1 MRYALVISICVTLA
15 SCQVV
20 SQDLADMNPLLFN
33 DRTLKGPGVIARVT
47 PTGTQYVASVVAAAF
62 SSHFADIKPPK
73 ERKDHQ
79 LSAISTVTLRH
90 LMLETLQLDKQLVS
104 TSTTD
109 GLLRIA
115 VRNISVSTSAILS
128 GELRGIKLSDNV
140 TFRTPSLRLD
150 TAIRIMKNAG
160 GNPALKMES
169 CKIITQ
175 GIKLVTKPMD
185 PRNGKSIADAIAF
198 DANSIFSDLICS
210 KIDHI
215 VTNRVNQRFAL
226 LSSRISLEDSKNFD
240 IVKII
245 MQAEERMKRLVRQN
259 MLRSNKT
266 IRRNVHAHNA
276 RRVSRDPKRVTR
288 QAEEDKFHLILNS
301 FNFSRAD
308 SLMLDYS
315 MLTSPSLTSR
325 GIELQTSGEVFQSGH
340 VTPFG
345 AGPIFLPRIPN
356 PSQMLQIVV
365 SDFVPNSLMF
375 HGHRIK
381 LFDTRIDWTT
391 PQFGPVMRTT
401 CDLSTGSLF
410 CIGDLF
416 PALREMLPDRN
427 IAFIFT
433 TLKAPAVIVQPED
446 KGGIHFSLLGLIRL
460 ISDRNEPIGEMEI
473 RIEALM
479 KMKLTPKSVK
489 GKVTI
494 EEIQFT
500 SRSPRILLQE
510 ELDDAG
516 FLSREILQR
525 MVNDIL
531 RQGIPI
537 PIHPLFKLVKPKLT
551 LLSRSMLLETNFLLN
566 EHIIAQLTAETLVA

>member
-1 MRYALVISICVTLA
+1 
-15 SCQVV
+15 
-20 SQDLADMNPLLFN
+20 MNPLLQN
-33 DRTLKGPGVIARVT
+33 DRTVKGPGVIARVT
-47 PTGTQYVASVVAAAF
+47 PSGTQYVASVVAAAF
-62 SSHFADIKPPK
+62 SAHFADIRPPQM
-73 ERKDHQ
+73 RRDHQ
-79 LSAISTVTLRH
+79 LTSISTVSLRR
-90 LMLETLQLDKQLVS
+90 LMLETLQLDKQSV
-104 TSTTD
+104 TTGTAD
-109 GLLRIA
+109 GLLRIS
-115 VRNISVSTSAILS
+115 VRNVSVSSSAVLS
-128 GELRGIKLSDNV
+128 GELRGVRLDDNI
-140 TFRTPSLRLD
+140 TFRTPALWLD
-150 TAIRIMKNAG
+150 VAVRINKNAG
-160 GNPALKMES
+160 GNPALKVEN
-169 CKIITQ
+169 CQVRTQ

-185 PRNGKSIADAIAF
+185 PRNGKSLADAIAV
-198 DANSIFSDLICS
+198 DANAIFFSMICP
-210 KIDHI
+210 KLEHI

-259 MLRSNKT
+259 MLRSNHVAA
-266 IRRNVHAHNA
+266 RRTVHAHTA
-276 RRVSRDPKRVTR
+276 KRVSRVPR
-288 QAEEDKFHLILNS
+288 QTEDKFHLILNS

-308 SLMLDYS
+308 SLMLDYA
-315 MLTSPSLTSR
+315 MLSAPSLTAR
-325 GIELQTSGEVFQSGH
+325 GIELQTSGEVFQTGH
-340 VTPFG
+340 TTPFG
-345 AGPIFLPRIPN
+345 AGPIFLPRSAQP
-356 PSQMLQIVV
+356 PSPQMLQIVV

-416 PALREMLPDRN
+416 PALRELLPDRN
-427 IAFIFT
+427 IAFVFT
-433 TLKAPAVIVQPED
+433 TLRAPAVIMQPED
-446 KGGIHFSLLGLIRL
+446 KGGIHFNLLGLIRL
-460 ISDRNEPIGEMEI
+460 VSDRNEPIGEMEI

-500 SRSPRILLQE
+500 SRTPRILLQE

-551 LLSRSMLLETNFLLN
+551 LLARSMLLETNFLLN

>member
-1 MRYALVISICVTLA
+1 
-15 SCQVV
+15 
-20 SQDLADMNPLLFN
+20 MNPLLFN

-79 LSAISTVTLRH
+79 LSTVSTVTLRR

-104 TSTTD
+104 TTTSD

-115 VRNISVSTSAILS
+115 IRNISVSSSAVLS
-128 GELRGIKLSDNV
+128 GELRGIKLQDNV

-150 TAIRIMKNAG
+150 VAIRISKNTG

-169 CKIITQ
+169 CKILTQ

-185 PRNGKSIADAIAF
+185 PRNGKSIADGIAI
-198 DANSIFSDLICS
+198 DANSIFSDMICS

-259 MLRSNKT
+259 MIRSNKT
-266 IRRNVHAHNA
+266 MRRNVHAHTA
-276 RRVSRDPKRVTR
+276 RRISRDPIRVRGIR
-288 QAEEDKFHLILNS
+288 QTDEDKFHLILNS

-315 MLTSPSLTSR
+315 MLSSPSLTSR

-345 AGPIFLPRIPN
+345 AGPIFLPRVPN

-427 IAFIFT
+427 IAFVFT
-433 TLKAPAVIVQPED
+433 TLKAPAVIVQTEE

-551 LLSRSMLLETNFLLN
+551 LLPRSMLLETNFILN
-566 EHIIAQLTAETLVA
+566 EHIIAQLTAENLIA

>member
-1 MRYALVISICVTLA
+1 M
-15 SCQVV
+15 
-20 SQDLADMNPLLFN
+20 
-33 DRTLKGPGVIARVT
+33 
-47 PTGTQYVASVVAAAF
+47 
-62 SSHFADIKPPK
+62 
-73 ERKDHQ
+73 
-79 LSAISTVTLRH
+79 
-90 LMLETLQLDKQLVS
+90 
-104 TSTTD
+104 
-109 GLLRIA
+109 
-115 VRNISVSTSAILS
+115 
-128 GELRGIKLSDNV
+128 
-140 TFRTPSLRLD
+140 
-150 TAIRIMKNAG
+150 
-160 GNPALKMES
+160 
-169 CKIITQ
+169 
-175 GIKLVTKPMD
+175 
-185 PRNGKSIADAIAF
+185 
-198 DANSIFSDLICS
+198 FSDLICS

-215 VTNRVNQRFAL
+215 VSNRVNQRFAL

-245 MQAEERMKRLVRQN
+245 MQAEERLKRLVRQN

-276 RRVSRDPKRVTR
+276 RRVSRDPVRGKR
-288 QAEEDKFHLILNS
+288 QADEDKFHLILNS

-315 MLTSPSLTSR
+315 MLSPPSLTSR
-325 GIELQTSGEVFQSGH
+325 GIELQTSGEVFQKGH

-381 LFDTRIDWTT
+381 LFDTRIDWMT

-427 IAFIFT
+427 VAFLFT
-433 TLKAPAVIVQPED
+433 TLRAPAVIMQPEE
-446 KGGIHFSLLGLIRL
+446 KGGIHFSLRGLIRL
-460 ISDRNEPIGEMEI
+460 VSDRNEPIGEMEI

-479 KMKLTPKSVK
+479 KMKLTSKSVK

-566 EHIIAQLTAETLVA
+566 EHIIAQLTAEALVA